1 MKEKYLFIPPK
12 PKFTNK
18 TIDKKELKK
27 LMAWAFSNYGT
38 GRASYLADKLK
49 DLGFRYATKAGLSL
63 SVEDLRVPPTKR
75 EILKRTNEEINLT
88 QQKYERGEITTIER
102 FQKVIDTWNNASE
115 ELKNEVIKYFK
126 ETDPLN
132 TIYIM
137 AFSGARGNISQVR
150 QLVGMRGL
158 MADPQGQII
167 DLPIKSNFREGLT
180 VTDYIISSYG
190 ARKGLVDT
198 ALRTADSGYLT
209 RRLVDVAQD
218 IIIREIDCDTERGI
232 LLKDMVSNNQTLIP
246 LQNRLLGRVLF
257 ETLYSPETANVIAHV
272 NQDLDHNTAEFI
284 VESGIKSVIVRS
296 PLTCESSRSVC
307 QFCYGWNL
315 AHGALVDLGEAVGI
329 IAAQSIGEPGTQL
342 TMRTFHTGGVFT
354 GELAEQIKAPFNGVL
369 RIPKSFRTRLIR
381 TRHGEEAY
389 ILEQSYKLDLYDSSY
404 FKHKMEFK
412 QGTILFLNDNEQFK
426 ESQVI
431 GEISTKGNVITERV
445 TKDLNTENSGEVC
458 FSNLYVEEKIDR
470 QGNVIVNTPKGGCLW
485 ILSGEVY
492 NLPSYAEIQVQE
504 KKYVKA
510 NEILATSKVISDCG
524 GLVRLNPPN
533 NYGHVT
539 ELQIVTSSVC
549 IDNAKIITKE
559 NDTNPH
565 SNNSDNPCILEF
577 EDGAKFTML
586 CSPGNKIVN
595 SQFLAELI
603 DSNYQTTTG
612 GIIKYNN
619 FEVSKKNK
627 SKKGYEI
634 LGEGSLLWIPEETH
648 EINKDISLLLV
659 EEGQFINSGT
669 EIVKEVFNITEG
681 YVQIIQENEIVKE
694 VIIKPGQE
702 YPFNF
707 DTDFKQDYPT
717 IIKEDDPIHI
727 KYNISG
733 TLFLEPFDY
742 RQEKKL
748 LIRPVTEFKIDNN
761 ETKLSKIFLN
771 EDNKIIT
778 IKTTKRV
785 LFKDGQR
792 VKSKYGV
799 DLLKTYLI
807 MSVDSDQPHLSADVE
822 FIPIRDNETYKLQ
835 LTVLETLQIKQD
847 DFGEANKRITVTN
860 LSVTENQ
867 LIESGSTVAKTHLLS
882 NSDGFIQSI
891 NKTDQSTF
899 KILMLTETDERNIS
913 INGQT
918 PQVSQG
924 DFIRSG
930 DQIATN
936 IVSQTSGQIVDI
948 NKNTI
953 KVRAGNPYLVSSNAI
968 LQVKNN
974 SLVERGDTLAI
985 LVFERS
991 KTGDIVQGLPRIE
1004 EILEARK
1011 PKEPSKLAQRPGKIT
1026 LSYDS
1031 EDNKCIRI
1039 FSSNGEYNE
1048 YIMSGLQKMIVS
1060 NGDNILLAEPLTDG
1074 APNPH
1079 EMLGLFFNFYK
1090 ERMPLYEAAK
1100 LGLQKVQSY
1109 LVNEVQNVYQ
1119 SQNVDISDKHIEVIV
1134 RQMTSKVKVED
1145 GGDTTLLPGEL
1156 VELQQIENINEAMTL
1171 TKGLPAKY
1179 SPVLL
1184 GITKSSLNTDS
1195 FISAASFQ
1203 ETTRVLTE
1211 AAIEG
1216 KADWLRGLK
1225 ENVIIGRLIPAGTG
1239 FNSYN
1244 DVSKNFVSDK
1254 KNQISDA
1261 YEENTKNNND
1271 DQALENIIL
1280 DDSIARNYN
1289 LINNPVNNFDTIDQ
1303 NFNISKDI

>member
-27 LMAWAFSNYGT
+27 IMAWAFSNYGT

-49 DLGFRYATKAGLSL
+49 DLGFHYATKAGLSL

-75 EILKRTNEEINLT
+75 KLLKKTNEEINLT
-88 QQKYERGEITTIER
+88 QKKYERGEITTVER

-115 ELKNEVIKYFK
+115 ELKDEVVKYFK

-218 IIIREIDCDTERGI
+218 IIIREIDCDTNRGI

-257 ETLYSPETANVIAHV
+257 ETLHSPDSANVIAHI

-284 VESGIKSVIVRS
+284 VNSGIKSVIVRS

-315 AHGALVDLGEAVGI
+315 AHGSLVDLGEAVGI

-354 GELAEQIKAPFNGVL
+354 GELAEQIRAPFDGVL
-369 RIPKSFRTRLIR
+369 RIPQSFRTRLIR
-381 TRHGEEAY
+381 TRHGEEAFV
-389 ILEQSYKLDLYDSSY
+389 LEDSYKLDLYDSSY
-404 FKHKMEFK
+404 RKHKLEFK

-426 ESQVI
+426 KSQVI
-431 GEISTKGNVITERV
+431 GEISTKGSMITERV

-458 FSNLYVEEKIDR
+458 FSNLYIEEKVDR
-470 QGNVIVNTPKGGCLW
+470 QGNTITNTPKGGCVW

-492 NLPSYAEIQVQE
+492 NLPSYAEIKVEE
-504 KKYVKA
+504 KQNVKKG
-510 NEILATSKVISDCG
+510 EILATSKVISDYG
-524 GLVRLNPPN
+524 GLVRLNNLNQSN
-533 NYGHVT
+533 NLT
-539 ELQIVTSSVC
+539 ELQIVTSSVSL
-549 IDNAKIITKE
+549 DNANIKTSEINNT
-559 NDTNPH
+559 
-565 SNNSDNPCILEF
+565 NSDPSYILEMD
-577 EDGAKFTML
+577 DGIKFNML

-595 SQFLAELI
+595 SQIIAELI
-603 DSNYQTTTG
+603 DSKYQTSTG
-612 GIIKYNN
+612 GILKYDG
-619 FEVSKKNK
+619 FEINKKNK
-627 SKKGYEI
+627 NKKGYEI
-634 LGEGSLLWIPEETH
+634 LGEGTLLWIPEETH

-659 EEGQFINSGT
+659 EEGQLIKAGT
-669 EIVKEVFNITEG
+669 EIVKELYSLTEG
-681 YVQIIQENEIVKE
+681 YVQIIQENQIVKE
-694 VIIKPGQE
+694 VIIKPGKEYTSIDNKENHIE
-702 YPFNF
+702 YPKVIKQNDSSHHKY
-707 DTDFKQDYPT
+707 DTEGT
-717 IIKEDDPIHI
+717 IYLDNLQYKNNSKI
-727 KYNISG
+727 
-733 TLFLEPFDY
+733 
-742 RQEKKL
+742 
-748 LIRPVTEFKIDNN
+748 LIRPVIEFQIDN
-761 ETKLSKIFLN
+761 EEIYLSKQYLTN
-771 EDNKIIT
+771 DNQNIT
-778 IKTTKRV
+778 IKPTKRV

-807 MSVDSDQPHLSADVE
+807 MSVDLNQPHVSADVE
-822 FIPIRDNETYKLQ
+822 FVASKENDTYNLQ

-847 DFGEANKRITVTN
+847 DFGEAHQKSTLTSLCVK
-860 LSVTENQ
+860 ENQ
-867 LIESGSTVAKTHLLS
+867 LIKPGSTVAKTHLLAHS
-882 NSDGFIQSI
+882 EGHVQTVDKTNQSTSKVLILTGNDEKSI
-891 NKTDQSTF
+891 N
-899 KILMLTETDERNIS
+899 IY
-913 INGQT
+913 GQT

-930 DQIATN
+930 DQIAN
-936 IVSQTSGQIVDI
+936 SIIAETSGQIVDI
-948 NKNTI
+948 NRENI
-953 KVRAGNPYLVSSNAI
+953 KIRSGNPYLVSSNAI
-968 LQVKNN
+968 LQVNN
-974 SLVERGDTLAI
+974 GALVERGDTLAI

-1011 PKEPSKLAQRPGKIT
+1011 PKEPSKLSQRPGKIT
-1026 LSYDS
+1026 LNYDS

-1039 FSSNGEYNE
+1039 ISSNGEYNE
-1048 YIMSGLQKMIVS
+1048 YIMSGIQKTIVS
-1060 NGDNILLAEPLTDG
+1060 NGENILLAEPLTDG

-1090 ERMPLYEAAK
+1090 ERMILYEAAK
-1100 LGLQKVQSY
+1100 LSLQKVQTY

-1244 DVSKNFVSDK
+1244 DISKNFVLEK
-1254 KNQISDA
+1254 KNQITDS
-1261 YEENTKNNND
+1261 YEQNKQNIND
-1271 DQALENIIL
+1271 EQNIEDIIL
-1280 DDSIARNYN
+1280 DDNIARNYA
-1289 LINNPVNNFDTIDQ
+1289 LIDNPVNNFDTIER
-1303 NFNISKDI
+1303 KEP

>member
-49 DLGFRYATKAGLSL
+49 DLGFHYATQAGLSL

-75 EILKRTNEEINLT
+75 ELLKRTNEEINLT
-88 QQKYERGEITTIER
+88 QQKYERGEITTVER

-115 ELKNEVIKYFK
+115 ELKDEVIKYFK
-126 ETDPLN
+126 DTDPLN

-180 VTDYIISSYG
+180 VTEYIISSYG

-218 IIIREIDCDTERGI
+218 IIIREIDCDTDRGI

-257 ETLYSPETANVIAHV
+257 ETLHSPDSANVIAHI

-284 VESGIKSVIVRS
+284 VKAGIKSVIVRS

-315 AHGALVDLGEAVGI
+315 AHGSLVDLGEAVGI

-354 GELAEQIKAPFNGVL
+354 GELAEQIKAPFDGVL
-369 RIPKSFRTRLIR
+369 RIPKSLRTRLIR
-381 TRHGEEAY
+381 TRHGEEAC
-389 ILEQSYKLDLYDSSY
+389 ILEESYKLDLYDNEY
-404 FKHKMEFK
+404 NKHKIEFK

-426 ESQVI
+426 KFQII
-431 GEISTKGNVITERV
+431 GELSTKGNLVTERV
-445 TKDLNTENSGEVC
+445 TKDLNSENSGEVC
-458 FSNLYVEEKIDR
+458 FSNLYVEEKVDR
-470 QGNVIVNTPKGGCLW
+470 QGNAITNTPKGGCLW

-492 NLPSYAEIQVQE
+492 NLPSYAEIKIQE
-504 KKYVKA
+504 KEFVTKDAV
-510 NEILATSKVISDCG
+510 LATSKVISDYG
-524 GLVRLNPPN
+524 GVVRLNNTTQGN
-533 NYGHVT
+533 NST
-539 ELQIVTSSVC
+539 ELQIVTSSVSLE
-549 IDNAKIITKE
+549 NANIVLNE
-559 NDTNPH
+559 QH
-565 SNNSDNPCILEF
+565 GNNSDPSYLLEMSGI
-577 EDGAKFTML
+577 ENIKFNML

-595 SQFLAELI
+595 SQIIAELI
-603 DSNYQTTTG
+603 DSKYQTVTG
-612 GIIKYNN
+612 GIVKYDG
-619 FEVSKKNK
+619 FEINKKNK

-634 LGEGSLLWIPEETH
+634 IGQGALLWIPEETH

-659 EEGQFINSGT
+659 DEGEFIRPGT
-669 EIVKEVFNITEG
+669 EIVKELYSLSEG

-694 VIIKPGQE
+694 VIIKPGTKYLSVSNTNNNE
-702 YPFNF
+702 YPKIVRES
-707 DTDFKQDYPT
+707 DSEHSQYQSEG
-717 IIKEDDPIHI
+717 IL
-727 KYNISG
+727 YV
-733 TLFLEPFDY
+733 
-742 RQEKKL
+742 EKFQSRNQGEL
-748 LIRPVTEFKIDNN
+748 LIRQVTEFKIDNEEIYLDLN
-761 ETKLSKIFLN
+761 YLTKEKNS
-771 EDNKIIT
+771 IT
-778 IKTTKRV
+778 IKPTKRV

-799 DLLKTYLI
+799 DLVKTYLV
-807 MSVDSDQPHLSADVE
+807 MSVDFDQPHLSADVE
-822 FIPIRDNETYKLQ
+822 FIANNHNDKYKLQ
-835 LTVLETLQIKQD
+835 LSVLETLQIKQD
-847 DFGEANKRITVTN
+847 DFGEANQISTITSLCVQN
-860 LSVTENQ
+860 NQ
-867 LIESGSTVAKTHLLS
+867 LIEAGSTVAETHLLA
-882 NSDGFIQSI
+882 NSQGFVQNVSTKNQSSSKLLI
-891 NKTDQSTF
+891 LTQNDE
-899 KILMLTETDERNIS
+899 KIIDIYS
-913 INGQT
+913 QT
-918 PQVSQG
+918 PQVSEG
-924 DFIRSG
+924 DFIRAG
-930 DQIATN
+930 DQIAN
-936 IVSQTSGQIVDI
+936 GIIAQASGQIVEIKRD
-948 NKNTI
+948 TI
-953 KVRAGNPYLVSSNAI
+953 KIRAGNPYLVSSNAI
-968 LQVKNN
+968 LQVKNGT
-974 SLVERGDTLAI
+974 LVERGDTLAI

-1011 PKEPSKLAQRPGKIT
+1011 PKEPCKLAQRPGKIT

-1031 EDNKCIRI
+1031 EDNKCVRI
-1039 FSSNGEYNE
+1039 LSSNGEYNE
-1048 YIMSGLQKMIVS
+1048 YIISGIQKIIVS
-1060 NGDNILLAEPLTDG
+1060 NGDNIILAEPLTDG

-1090 ERMPLYEAAK
+1090 ERMELYEAAK
-1100 LGLQKVQSY
+1100 LSLQKVQTY

-1134 RQMTSKVKVED
+1134 RQMTSKVRVED

-1171 TKGLPAKY
+1171 TKGFPARY

-1244 DVSKNFVSDK
+1244 DISKNFVSEK
-1254 KNQISDA
+1254 KNQITNS
-1261 YEENTKNNND
+1261 YGENKKNSNEERNIED
-1271 DQALENIIL
+1271 IIL
-1280 DDSIARNYN
+1280 DDNIARNYP
-1289 LINNPVNNFDTIDQ
+1289 LIDNPINNFDTIEQ
-1303 NFNISKDI
+1303 NLNLSKEI